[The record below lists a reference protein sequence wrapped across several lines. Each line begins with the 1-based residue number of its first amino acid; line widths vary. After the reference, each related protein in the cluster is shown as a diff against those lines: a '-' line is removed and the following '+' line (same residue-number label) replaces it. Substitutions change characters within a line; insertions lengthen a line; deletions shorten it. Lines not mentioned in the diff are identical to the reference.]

1 MTATLAELLQS
12 VEVTPPRQAGT
23 LQVFGLHWP
32 NPSRL
37 AYRTLDEGLTSG
49 DLALSEQ
56 TELGQVQTIRV
67 VNRAPD
73 QALLLAGEQLVGA
86 KQDRVLNVSVLV
98 AGQTTLAVPVS
109 CVEAGRWH
117 YRSAAFASAG
127 TLAHGALR
135 RLICRHTGESYRAG
149 ETPASRQTEVWHEV
163 AGKLSTLGTV
173 SATGALQ
180 QAYVDYRGR
189 LAADRLPAP
198 EGASG
203 AAFSRGGRLLGVDL
217 FDQPATLKQLWS
229 KLVQS
234 YTLDALGHAD
244 APAPLMSPAWVRRW
258 LRGASRERAEAFA
271 SVGLGQDVR
280 LWGEHLVGAALVLE
294 ERLIYLELFEAI

>member
-1 MTATLAELLQS
+1 MTASWAERLQS
-12 VEVTPPRQAGT
+12 VEVIPPRQAGT
-23 LQVFGLHWP
+23 LQVFGLRWQS
-32 NPSRL
+32 PSRL
-37 AYRTLDEGLTSG
+37 AYRTLDEGLTVG
-49 DLALSEQ
+49 ELAVTEQ
-56 TELGQVQTIRV
+56 TQPEQVQTIRV

-73 QALLLAGEQLVGA
+73 PAFLLAGEQLVGA
-86 KQDRVLNVSVLV
+86 KQNRVLNASVLV

-109 CVEAGRWH
+109 CVEAGRWQ

-149 ETPASRQTEVWHEV
+149 ATPALRQTEVWHEV
-163 AGKLSTLGTV
+163 ARKLTTLGTV
-173 SATGALQ
+173 SVSGALQ
-180 QAYVDYRGR
+180 QAYIDYRGR

-217 FDQPATLKQLWS
+217 FDQPSTLKRLWS

-234 YTLDALGHAD
+234 YALDALGHAD

-258 LRGASRERAEAFA
+258 LRRASQASAQAFA
-271 SVGLGQDVR
+271 SIGLGQDVR
-280 LWGEHLVGAALVLE
+280 LWGERLVGAALVLE
-294 ERLIYLELFEAI
+294 DWPIHLELFDAN

>member
-1 MTATLAELLQS
+1 MTASWAELLQS
-12 VEVTPPRQAGT
+12 VEVTLPRQAGT

-37 AYRTLDEGLTSG
+37 SYRTLDEGLTSG
-49 DLALSEQ
+49 ELALTEQ
-56 TELGQVQTIRV
+56 TEPGQVQTIRV

-73 QALLLAGEQLVGA
+73 PAFLLAGEQFVGA
-86 KQDRVLNVSVLV
+86 KQNRVLNVSVLV
-98 AGQTTLAVPVS
+98 AGHTTLAFPVS

-135 RLICRHTGESYRAG
+135 RLICRHAGESCRAG

-163 AGKLSTLGTV
+163 ARKLTTLETV
-173 SATGALQ
+173 SASGALQ
-180 QAYVDYRGR
+180 QAYIDYRGR
-189 LAADRLPAP
+189 LTADRLAAP

-217 FDQPATLKQLWS
+217 FDQPATLKRLWS

-234 YTLDALGHAD
+234 YALDALGHGD

-258 LRGASRERAEAFA
+258 LRGASRARAEAFA

-280 LWGEHLVGAALVLE
+280 LGGERLVGAALVLE
-294 ERLIYLELFEAI
+294 DRPIHLELFDAN